1 MSQKLLIRDLTLR
14 DGQQSLFATRM
25 RQEQIDRVLPFYKD
39 ANFYAMEVWGGA
51 VPDSVMRYLN
61 ENPWTRLQ
69 TIKKT
74 VGDVSKLTAL
84 SRGRNLFGYTPY
96 TNEIIDGFCK
106 NAIQSGLGI
115 MRIFDAL
122 NDINNVK
129 STIKYV
135 KQHGGIADCAVCYTI
150 DPDYSGKE
158 NAPEPVFTDEYF
170 VNKAKALEE
179 LGADMITIKDMSG
192 LIPPTRV
199 FKLVKEFK
207 ENVKVPIDF
216 HTHCTPGYGLAAV
229 LSAIMAGVDV
239 VDTNIWNFAGGPAA
253 PAIELIYLF
262 TKKLGVEMDINMEA
276 VAKINTELLEI
287 RKELADVD
295 GVKIFP
301 NPFNPLTDEIPANIN
316 AEFDKAIESVQSGN
330 EEALLDAC
338 HAIEEYFNFPKPNN
352 LVKDAEIPG
361 GMYTNMVAQLKALKS
376 EDILED
382 AMKLIP
388 TVRMDAGLPPLVTPT
403 SQIVGAQAVNCA
415 MDLKKGAAMYTN
427 VSNQFIS
434 LVKGE
439 YGQTPIEVDPDFRE
453 KICGHRD
460 KRDFDT
466 SKYQMQPNPILEDCG
481 GVKLAENEEEVLLI
495 ELFPL
500 VAKGY
505 LKGVKKAAWEAKQES
520 APKSATAAATKATAA
535 QAIGKKVTVPMPGK
549 VLQFLVKPGD
559 KVEKGQPVAIL
570 EAMKMENSITSDFSG
585 YVNTLMVEE
594 GDTLAADAPIMDIVA
609 EPVDN
614 TAQAASASA
623 APVAQAIGKKVTIP
637 MPGKVLQFLV
647 KPGDKVEKGQPVA
660 VLEAMKM
667 ENSITSDFS
676 GYVNTLM
683 AEEGDTLAAD
693 APIMD
698 IVASLDEVAQASSAN
713 AAPVAQPIG
722 KKVTVPMPGKVLQFL
737 VKPGDKVAKDQPVAV
752 LEAMKMENSITSH
765 FAGYVNTLMVEE
777 GDTIPAD
784 APIMDI
790 VDSPVDPSAQTAAS
804 ASAAPVATGPT
815 KAVTVPMPGK
825 ILDIAVKPGDKV
837 SKDQVVITLEAM
849 KMENSITTH
858 FAGTVN
864 QIFVEVGDTVAADSK
879 VFDLIQD

>member
-1 MSQKLLIRDLTLR
+1 MSKKLLIRDLTLR
-14 DGQQSLFATRM
+14 DGQQSLFATRL

-69 TIKKT
+69 TIKKA

-106 NAIQSGLGI
+106 NAIDSGLGI

-150 DPDYSGKE
+150 DPAYPEPPKKKGLAGLFGKKE
-158 NAPEPVFTDEYF
+158 KGQEPVFTDEYF

-199 FKLVKEFK
+199 SKLVSNFK
-207 ENVKVPIDF
+207 KNLKIPVDF

-262 TKKLGVEMDINMEA
+262 TKKLGIEMDINMEA
-276 VAKINTELLEI
+276 VAKINAELVNI

-295 GVKIFP
+295 GVKQFP
-301 NPFNPLTDEIPANIN
+301 NPFNPLTDELPANIE
-316 AEFDKAIESVQSGN
+316 AEFDKAIAAAKSGN
-330 EEALLDAC
+330 EDALLDAC
-338 HAIEEYFNFPKPNN
+338 HAIEDYFNFPKPNN

-415 MDLKKGAAMYTN
+415 MDLKKGSAMYTN

-439 YGQTPIEVDPDFRE
+439 YGKTPIPVKPEFRE
-453 KICGHRD
+453 KICGHSDERP
-460 KRDFDT
+460 FDT
-466 SKYQMQPNPILEDCG
+466 STYKMQPNPVLEEFG
-481 GVKLAENEEEVLLI
+481 GVKLAENEEEVLLL
-495 ELFPL
+495 ELFPM
-500 VAKGY
+500 VAKNY
-505 LKGVKKAAWEAKQES
+505 LTGVKKAAWEAKQPKKEVVAEA
-520 APKSATAAATKATAA
+520 APKKEAPKAT
-535 QAIGKKVTVPMPGK
+535 GKKVTIPMPGRI
-549 VLQFLVKPGD
+549 LQYLVQPGD
-559 KVEKGQPVAIL
+559 KVEKGQTVATLEAMKMENSITVDFAGYVNTLMAAEGDTLPADAPIMDIVDTPVAKEAPAAAPKAAAAKASGPTKAVNVPMPGKILDIQVNPGDKIEKGQVVVIL
-570 EAMKMENSITSDFSG
+570 EAMKMENSITSDF
-585 YVNTLMVEE
+585 
-594 GDTLAADAPIMDIVA
+594 
-609 EPVDN
+609 
-614 TAQAASASA
+614 
-623 APVAQAIGKKVTIP
+623 
-637 MPGKVLQFLV
+637 
-647 KPGDKVEKGQPVA
+647 
-660 VLEAMKM
+660 
-667 ENSITSDFS
+667 
-676 GYVNTLM
+676 
-683 AEEGDTLAAD
+683 
-693 APIMD
+693 
-698 IVASLDEVAQASSAN
+698 
-713 AAPVAQPIG
+713 
-722 KKVTVPMPGKVLQFL
+722 
-737 VKPGDKVAKDQPVAV
+737 
-752 LEAMKMENSITSH
+752 
-765 FAGYVNTLMVEE
+765 
-777 GDTIPAD
+777 
-784 APIMDI
+784 
-790 VDSPVDPSAQTAAS
+790 
-804 ASAAPVATGPT
+804 
-815 KAVTVPMPGK
+815 
-825 ILDIAVKPGDKV
+825 
-837 SKDQVVITLEAM
+837 
-849 KMENSITTH
+849 
-858 FAGTVN
+858 AGTVN
-864 QIFVEVGDTVAADSK
+864 DIFVNVGDTVAADTK
-879 VFDLIQD
+879 IIDVVE